1 MAAPCQSLATHA
13 TGARVLSRTPP
24 KLTSSLP
31 SSGHAGP
38 CYPSLRSQL
47 GGSDDAADDFG
58 FNASAPGE
66 PLLAP
71 WKWLSYKDLG
81 TNPEGQLSASVAMQY
96 NSSAPRRPAC
106 RRPRLELWAAAAA
119 GQIRRRTICVSRAPP
134 LPPSVAGSS
143 PDVGVHLA
151 DHPLLLDAPAPRGEG
166 PLVGG
171 DRLPPV
177 HVQCVVGRLARQLPV
192 RAPLVQ
198 RRARPSGGYTPAMR
212 LHARPKHAQCTSNA
226 QPCPTSQRNGYQ

>member
-1 MAAPCQSLATHA
+1 M
-13 TGARVLSRTPP
+13 
-24 KLTSSLP
+24 TSSLP

-47 GGSDDAADDFG
+47 GASDDATDDFG

-106 RRPRLELWAAAAA
+106 RPAGCSSNCGQQQQQDRFVVPRSASHAPLP
-119 GQIRRRTICVSRAPP
+119 SPPP
-134 LPPSVAGSS
+134 LPGAVPTSGYISLIIPFFSTHLLPEEKGHWSEVTDYRLYMYNVSS
-143 PDVGVHLA
+143 GASPVNYLCVRLSFNGEHVHQVVI
-151 DHPLLLDAPAPRGEG
+151 PPRCDCTHAQST
-166 PLVGG
+166 PN
-171 DRLPPV
+171 
-177 HVQCVVGRLARQLPV
+177 
-192 RAPLVQ
+192 
-198 RRARPSGGYTPAMR
+198 ARPMR
-212 LHARPKHAQCTSNA
+212 SHAQLASA
-226 QPCPTSQRNGYQ
+226 MGMQ